1 MVFTLSI
8 IAQKS
13 FHENRASLST
23 QSECKKKSGKIKV
36 KTIFS
41 LFSSK
46 SSGDGIHWFAIFN
59 AEERLEVFDSLGVQ
73 KDLITRNIPAYHKSV
88 IANTTPVQDRN
99 SSSCGLFVCYFLLH
113 RYLSIDVEF
122 EDLLNSI
129 FTESVEENEKKVK
142 DFLEK

>member
-1 MVFTLSI
+1 M
-8 IAQKS
+8 
-13 FHENRASLST
+13 
-23 QSECKKKSGKIKV
+23 
-36 KTIFS
+36 
-41 LFSSK
+41 
-46 SSGDGIHWFAIFN
+46 
-59 AEERLEVFDSLGVQ
+59 Q
-73 KDLITRNIPAYHKSV
+73 KDLIKRNIPAYHKSV
-88 IANTTPVQDRN
+88 IANTTPVQDRI